1 MSDDLNTGMVAFVQ
15 AVTTTMGL
23 SLNVN
28 IGPIEDGTRITLDG
42 EGCDIFIQRKGALL
56 DALQHIVNAAFRHEH
71 RGATSSSIAATT
83 VRGRMPSSGR
93 PRSFLQSRLE
103 KREHRRKFDP

>member
-42 EGCDIFIQRKGALL
+42 EG
-56 DALQHIVNAAFRHEH
+56 V
-71 RGATSSSIAATT
+71 ATSSFSAKARCSTRCSTSSMQLFGTSIEA
-83 VRGRMPSSGR
+83 P
-93 PRSFLQSRLE
+93 
-103 KREHRRKFDP
+103 HRRRLPRLP